1 MKAEIATNAIYD
13 IKETSKIL
21 GVSVTTLRKMIKKE
35 EIPYKKVMGKYKFCG
50 WQIKEWFDKAN

>member
-13 IKETSKIL
+13 IKETAEII
-21 GVSVTTLRKMIKKE
+21 GVSVTTLRKMIKRE

-50 WQIKEWFDKAN
+50 WQIKEWFDKD

>member
-1 MKAEIATNAIYD
+1 MQTEFATNAVYD
-13 IKETSKIL
+13 VKEIAKIL
-21 GVSVTTLRKMIKKE
+21 GVSVNTIRKMIKRE